1 MFERGLLASH
11 SADVPVLSVGNL
23 SVGGTGKTPI
33 VAMLAAELHARGARP
48 VVVMRGYG
56 RDEFD
61 VHRRLNPEVPVVTA
75 ADRVR
80 GASEAVR
87 QHAGIVLLDDGFQH
101 RRLRRDVDVVLLA
114 AEGWK
119 RNARLLPAGPWRES
133 IAALERA
140 SLVGITRKAA
150 DSGAVD
156 ATITELQRMIPCLPV
171 VVFSLQPR
179 SLQRLDGSERPLS
192 EIQGRKVLLVTAI
205 ADPGSLELQLR
216 REGAVCSTISFRDHH
231 DFGVRDVARLVAAS
245 EQTDM
250 VVCTL
255 KDAVKLE
262 EKWPRAA
269 KPLWYVSQVVEV
281 ERGHEV
287 LARTLDD
294 IIGINPGFAPLLPRA
309 RRAMRING
317 N

>member
-1 MFERGLLASH
+1 
-11 SADVPVLSVGNL
+11 
-23 SVGGTGKTPI
+23 
-33 VAMLAAELHARGARP
+33 
-48 VVVMRGYG
+48 
-56 RDEFD
+56 
-61 VHRRLNPEVPVVTA
+61 
-75 ADRVR
+75 
-80 GASEAVR
+80 
-87 QHAGIVLLDDGFQH
+87 
-101 RRLRRDVDVVLLA
+101 
-114 AEGWK
+114 
-119 RNARLLPAGPWRES
+119 
-133 IAALERA
+133 
-140 SLVGITRKAA
+140 
-150 DSGAVD
+150 
-156 ATITELQRMIPCLPV
+156 MIPCLPV